1 MRKFAIIT
9 LIIIT
14 LLLSG
19 CMPDEYTFPN
29 KNQPVEKIELL
40 YNPHANKG
48 NIGGPMETICTL
60 EEDSIVAF
68 LERLYQLE
76 TAMCITPPPTGYGF
90 YVAQVVYQNG
100 DVELY
105 GSRHIE
111 FIEKGNKPTR
121 IGEYYFS
128 GDGFEELFC
137 EYAGITS
144 FEEDM
149 ELRETSSTR
158 GQWDGSIV
166 PSGTDDE
173 P

>member
-1 MRKFAIIT
+1 MECICS
-9 LIIIT
+9 LDNE
-14 LLLSG
+14 S
-19 CMPDEYTFPN
+19 
-29 KNQPVEKIELL
+29 
-40 YNPHANKG
+40 AN
-48 NIGGPMETICTL
+48 
-60 EEDSIVAF
+60 AF
-68 LERLYQLE
+68 LAKLYLLD
-76 TAMCITPPPTGYGF
+76 TDRCITPPPTDYGF

-111 FIEKGNKPTR
+111 FIEKGNEPTR
-121 IGEYYFS
+121 IGAYYFS

-158 GQWDGSIV
+158 GQGDGSVV
-166 PSGTDDE
+166 PAGTDDE